1 MHRSTDRLDLPEGS
15 LACPHRNPLGGWA
28 LAETSSGEGGEEVME
43 SRNITYLDFSPQDN
57 ICVTGICETK
67 NSSKLLHGEITNVT
81 NFELGGLAR
90 DPEGG

>member
-1 MHRSTDRLDLPEGS
+1 
-15 LACPHRNPLGGWA
+15 
-28 LAETSSGEGGEEVME
+28 ME

-67 NSSKLLHGEITNVT
+67 NSSKLLHGEIANVT